1 MPATPHRPRKRF
13 GQHFLHDR
21 NVIQR
26 IIEALEPAAGSRV
39 IEIGPGRGALTG
51 PLLEVLPTL
60 EVVEIDRDLADILEQ
75 SFGDSGRLT
84 VHRGNVLKFDFC
96 AGGAT
101 PVRVV
106 GNLPYNISTPLLFHL
121 LDQQDCIEVMLVMLQ
136 KEVAR
141 RICAGPGSRDYGRLS
156 VMIQA
161 SCAVETLF
169 DVGRDA
175 FTPAPRVDS
184 AVIRLR
190 PHAGDGPDIGDR
202 RQFARLVRTAFS
214 RHRKTLRNGLKG
226 LLDTDDFEA
235 AGIDPETRPETLPVE
250 AFARLAARRRG

>member
-21 NVIQR
+21 TVIRR
-26 IIEALEPAAGSRV
+26 IIDALQPAADARV

-51 PLLEVLPTL
+51 PLLEILPVL
-60 EVVEIDRDLADILEQ
+60 EVVEIDRDLADALEQ
-75 SFGDSGRLT
+75 GFGDSGRLT
-84 VHRGNVLKFDFC
+84 VHRGDVLRFDFC
-96 AGGAT
+96 AHGAA

-121 LDQQDCIEVMLVMLQ
+121 LDQLDCIEVMVLMLQ

-141 RICAGPGSRDYGRLS
+141 RICAESGSRDYGRLS

-161 SCAVETLF
+161 SCRVEELF
-169 DVGRDA
+169 DVGRGA

-190 PHAGDGPDIGDR
+190 PHTGDGPDIGDR
-202 RQFARLVRTAFS
+202 QEFARLVRTAFS
-214 RHRKTLRNGLKG
+214 QRRKTLRNSLKG
-226 LLDTDDFEA
+226 LRDEDDIRA
-235 AGIDPETRPETLPVE
+235 AGVDPDARPETLPVE
-250 AFARLAARRRG
+250 AFARLAAGRRG